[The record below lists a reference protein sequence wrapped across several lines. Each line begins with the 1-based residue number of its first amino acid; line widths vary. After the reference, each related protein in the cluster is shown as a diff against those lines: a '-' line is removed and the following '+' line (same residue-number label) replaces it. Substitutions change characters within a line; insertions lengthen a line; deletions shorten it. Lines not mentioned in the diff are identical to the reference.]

1 MRFVRAVVARGEVI
15 AIMDSDLLYEP
26 GQGIFPF
33 EPHEI
38 VEVGLVE
45 DDGAWTDLEGN
56 PTSLGVHLWRRL
68 EPDGRGG
75 VRAKSGQQLPVI
87 HDCPTSKNGVLERL
101 HERGPEGIPE
111 RAAHWLE
118 FMELL
123 SGEEMEAAGLPRL
136 PIAAAAEFD
145 AIRVRRDP
153 SYRPRIATFK
163 RRLRERALVRQ
174 AAANAVKGDI

>member
-1 MRFVRAVVARGEVI
+1 MRFVRAVIARGEVI
-15 AIMDSDLLYEP
+15 GIMDSDLLYEP

-33 EPHEI
+33 EPHEV

-45 DDGAWTDLEGN
+45 DEGVWTDLEGN
-56 PTSLGVHLWRRL
+56 LASLGEHLWKRL

-75 VRAKSGQQLPVI
+75 VRVKPGQQLPTI
-87 HDCPTSKNGVLERL
+87 HDCPTSREGILERL
-101 HERGPEGIPE
+101 HARGPDAIPA

-123 SGEEMEAAGLPRL
+123 SEDEMEAAGLPRL

-145 AIRVRRDP
+145 AIRVRRDR

-163 RRLRERALVRQ
+163 RRLRERSLR
-174 AAANAVKGDI
+174 KEMP